1 MYSGIS
7 CIGMYSISYNI
18 ILEYNINISNILLSS
33 NLYIRNSLE
42 YMHNPKPG
50 NSRSLAHWSLIKL
63 FSMTMILLPQHPS

>member
-42 YMHNPKPG
+42 YMHNPKT
-50 NSRSLAHWSLIKL
+50 RQ
-63 FSMTMILLPQHPS
+63 F